1 MKKLEIP
8 KVIWEDKKIPKE
20 TKYVYAYIYVK
31 GYDKE
36 ITDINVG
43 ELQRII
49 KINNKGLRKSLER
62 LERLKYLIYK
72 EYANGMYTITLN

>member
-20 TKYVYAYIYVK
+20 TKYVYAYIYAK

-43 ELQRII
+43 GLQRII
-49 KINNKGLRKSLER
+49 KINNKFKEKSWEIRKIKISNLQR
-62 LERLKYLIYK
+62 VCKWNVY
-72 EYANGMYTITLN
+72 NNT

>member
-20 TKYVYAYIYVK
+20 TKYVYAYIYAK

>member
-8 KVIWEDKKIPKE
+8 KVIWDDKKIPKE
-20 TKYVYAYIYVK
+20 TKYVYAYIYAK
-31 GYDKE
+31 GYNKE
-36 ITDINVG
+36 INVG